1 MAWSV
6 GLSWQV
12 LVGVSWALWGRW
24 RQQPRLVRP
33 LMLFLVGC
41 GVAVEL
47 AVYSI
52 WEAGPTAE
60 ESLWIG
66 CYFLASLVGK
76 RLPGMA
82 WWLALLGGLLGG
94 LLLGGQAAVMA
105 SLPGA
110 PAAAVIW
117 LSFFGSAFGGGV
129 LLYTAL
135 SAQWQAEMHLGVLNV
150 LAVGVLAASVLTGSQ
165 LWLLININTSLSLQL
180 CLALGGLIYSGV
192 VQPLKWL
199 QQPGMPQK
207 KRLWLAFILF
217 SFCTWWLRNEYY
229 FH

>member
-12 LVGVSWALWGRW
+12 LVGLSWALWGRW

-33 LMLFLVGC
+33 LMLFLAGC

-94 LLLGGQAAVMA
+94 LLLGDHAAALA

-117 LSFFGSAFGGGV
+117 LSFFGSALGGGA

-135 SAQWQAEMHLGVLNV
+135 SAQWQEEMHLGVLNV
-150 LAVGVLAASVLTGSQ
+150 LAVGVLATSVLTGSQ
-165 LWLLININTSLSLQL
+165 LWLLINASFSLQSW
-180 CLALGGLIYSGV
+180 LAVGGLIYSGV
-192 VQPLKWL
+192 LQPLKWL
-199 QQPGMPQK
+199 QQPGVPQK
-207 KRLWLAFILF
+207 RRLWLAFSLF
-217 SFCTWWLRNEYY
+217 VFCTWWLRNEYY

>member
-12 LVGVSWALWGRW
+12 LVGLSWALWGRW

-33 LMLFLVGC
+33 LMLFLAGC

-82 WWLALLGGLLGG
+82 WWLALLGGL
-94 LLLGGQAAVMA
+94 
-105 SLPGA
+105 
-110 PAAAVIW
+110 
-117 LSFFGSAFGGGV
+117 
-129 LLYTAL
+129 
-135 SAQWQAEMHLGVLNV
+135 
-150 LAVGVLAASVLTGSQ
+150 
-165 LWLLININTSLSLQL
+165 
-180 CLALGGLIYSGV
+180 
-192 VQPLKWL
+192 
-199 QQPGMPQK
+199 
-207 KRLWLAFILF
+207 
-217 SFCTWWLRNEYY
+217 
-229 FH
+229 

>member
-33 LMLFLVGC
+33 LMFFLVGC
-41 GVAVEL
+41 GVALEMVVFFL
-47 AVYSI
+47 
-52 WEAGPTAE
+52 WEAWPASE
-60 ESLWIG
+60 ENVWLA
-66 CYFLASLVGK
+66 CYVLAIIVGR

-82 WWLALLGGLLGG
+82 WWLALLGGALGAI
-94 LLLGGQAAVMA
+94 LLGGQAAAMA

-110 PAAAVIW
+110 PASAIIW
-117 LSFFGSAFGGGV
+117 LSFFGSAFGGGA
-129 LLYTAL
+129 LLYAAL

-150 LAVGVLAASVLTGSQ
+150 LAVGVLATAVLTGSQ
-165 LWLLININTSLSLQL
+165 LWLFLNGPFSLAS
-180 CLALGGLIYSGV
+180 CLAMGGLVYSGI
-192 VQPLKWL
+192 VQPMKWL
-199 QQPGMPQK
+199 RQPGMPQ
-207 KRLWLAFILF
+207 RSLLWCSVILF
-217 SFCTWWLRNEYY
+217 LCCTWWLRNEYY